1 MVTVGQSLFTFDAP
15 RPATSRPPRPPP
27 AAASTP
33 PTDSRPIVMRA
44 RERLLLS
51 RWRRR
56 AQQRILQAR
65 AGRVGRAVR
74 VREAWQSWR
83 SWRAWTLGRWHKR
96 VSAELHRWSVLMRLV
111 LRAWRAWQ
119 GLHRV
124 AAQRTAAV
132 LVMQANRICE
142 RIVRGWRGYVARR
155 ALHRHALVHFALA
168 LSARCLLHWALWLRS
183 RRQKRPRRLERD
195 RQCAL
200 VALRRATG
208 EWLEGAAASRFEAR
222 QRWLALDCWAH
233 HAKEAALASWRRA
246 RGQSARAIMLNRR
259 AYVFMAASLLARVCG
274 GWRSLCIARAVT
286 DAAVPRVAARLSQVR
301 ERQLLCRWAGVVA
314 ARLANE
320 EQAAFAR
327 SVAGRVA
334 ARRAFGRLA
343 ALSALARRR
352 AQQAATALAAGRRS
366 LLREPWHGW
375 REAFAARRWQREV
388 RVGLARALRRWHA
401 SVRAASAHKVDARA
415 AWSLWRVGLS
425 ERVLLAW
432 HAAARREALCRR
444 VVALVALRLRTRQL
458 TAALDGWRGDA
469 ARRRRRAAAAPA
481 ARRRAIG
488 GVVHSWR
495 AAAVA
500 AEAREV
506 AWRAAVRHRYHATLR
521 KSLCAAWRG
530 EYLVARRAAR
540 RVLDEATARRLAATR
555 DLLFAR
561 WWGAT
566 RRAAEAA
573 AQLQVAA
580 GHADAAMVRRALPCW
595 REAAAAAWE
604 AQRQL
609 GRAKACWRRRLC
621 AKVVGGWLGYACMRS
636 TRRGQKL
643 QRLLA
648 LRRTLAGAA
657 RGRVFG
663 AWRELH
669 RAKVAQR
676 SLFACRA
683 AALRGRRQRR
693 TLQAMQTHTVR
704 RRVALQ
710 ALRTAADAAARAA
723 ARRTLRV
730 WRTCAATWRHDGDE
744 EQRALVQ
751 FGEALRR
758 RTWAAWGRYHLR
770 KQHKAALLRR
780 AAEGHRLRLRQQ
792 GVAHWMQV
800 GMARH
805 EAKLDAAAEHAAA
818 RAAAALRRVERFAR
832 HWRAVAAQRRLTRAG
847 GGSDARRVGRA
858 APPVPQHG
866 SAWACA
872 QPILWPAPRRVEVA
886 DAGRRWDP
894 LAQAAA
900 HLAGIEPTASE
911 AFASEPTAS
920 EATWESLL
928 PPPRTRTAP
937 RPLPTWGT
945 SPAGAGR
952 TKPLTEAV
960 ATPWELARPSPP
972 QQPPVVQSEPYSV
985 PPPQSPTP
993 PRETGCDGRDGGA
1006 AEYGSPST
1014 IEAARRAP
1022 LRHGGGERALSAEE
1036 AEVQMI
1042 SEQLHTFASQREAWG
1057 AEKRLLE
1064 RLVTQQQQQH
1074 LAGGAKAEWAA
1085 MGEAVRAMQARVD
1098 GHEAAQAAQQE
1109 VVARLLR
1116 RISELRS
1123 V

>member
-1 MVTVGQSLFTFDAP
+1 MFTFDAP
-15 RPATSRPPRPPP
+15 RPSSGRPPRPPP
-27 AAASTP
+27 AAAP
-33 PTDSRPIVMRA
+33 PPPADNRPIVTRP
-44 RERLLLS
+44 RERLLLG

-56 AQQRILQAR
+56 AQQRVLQAR

-74 VREAWQSWR
+74 VREAWQAWR
-83 SWRAWTLGRWHKR
+83 SWRAWTLSRWHKR
-96 VSAELHRWSVLMRLV
+96 VSAELHRWSALMRLV
-111 LRAWRAWQ
+111 VRAWRAWQ

-124 AAQRTAAV
+124 AAQRNAAV
-132 LVMQANRICE
+132 LVMQANKICE

-168 LSARCLLHWALWLRS
+168 LSGRCLLHWALWLRS
-183 RRQKRPRRLERD
+183 RRQKRPRKLERN

-208 EWLEGAAASRFEAR
+208 EWLEGAATSRFEAR

-233 HAKEAALASWRRA
+233 RSKEAALASWRHA
-246 RGQSARAIMLNRR
+246 RGQSARAIMLSRR

-274 GWRSLCIARAVT
+274 GWRSLCVARAAT
-286 DAAVPRVAARLSQVR
+286 DAAVPRVAAKLTQVR
-301 ERQLLCRWAGVVA
+301 ERQLLRRWGGMAAAGLA
-314 ARLANE
+314 AAE
-320 EQAAFAR
+320 HAAFAR
-327 SVAGRVA
+327 SVAGRLA

-343 ALSALARRR
+343 GLGALARRR
-352 AQQAATALAAGRRS
+352 AQQAATAAAAGRRS

-375 REAFAARRWQREV
+375 RGAFAARRWQREV

-401 SVRAASAHKVDARA
+401 SVRATSAHRVDARA

-444 VVALVALRLRTRQL
+444 VVARVALRLRTRQL
-458 TAALDGWRGDA
+458 TAALDGWRRDT
-469 ARRRRRAAAAPA
+469 ARRCRRAAAAPA
-481 ARRRAIG
+481 ARRRALG
-488 GVVHSWR
+488 GVVRSWR

-500 AEAREV
+500 ADAREV
-506 AWRAAVRHRYHATLR
+506 AWRSAVRHRYHATLR

-540 RVLDEATARRLAATR
+540 RALDEATARRLAATR
-555 DLLFAR
+555 DLFFAR
-561 WWGAT
+561 WWGDT
-566 RRAAEAA
+566 RLAAETA
-573 AQLQVAA
+573 AQLRVAA

-604 AQRQL
+604 ARKQL
-609 GRAKACWRRRLC
+609 GRAEGCWRRRLC
-621 AKVVGGWLGYACMRS
+621 AKVVGGWLGYACMR
-636 TRRGQKL
+636 TARRGQKL

-648 LRRTLAGAA
+648 LRRTLASAT

-676 SLFACRA
+676 GLFACRA
-683 AALRGRRQRR
+683 AELRGRRQRR

-730 WRTCAATWRHDGDE
+730 WRACAATWRHDGGE
-744 EQRALVQ
+744 EARALVQ

-792 GVAHWMQV
+792 GVAQWMQV

-832 HWRAVAAQRRLTRAG
+832 HWRAVAAQRRLTRGAG
-847 GGSDARRVGRA
+847 ASRVGRA

-866 SAWACA
+866 SAWASA
-872 QPILWPAPRRVEVA
+872 QPMLWPAPRRVDVA

-894 LAQAAA
+894 LARAAA

-911 AFASEPTAS
+911 PTAGGSTTS

-937 RPLPTWGT
+937 RPLPTWSA
-945 SPAGAGR
+945 SPAGAGG
-952 TKPLTEAV
+952 TKPPTEAV
-960 ATPWELARPSPP
+960 SPPWEVARPSPP
-972 QQPPVVQSEPYSV
+972 QQQAMVQAEAYSAAPPLSL
-985 PPPQSPTP
+985 TP
-993 PRETGCDGRDGGA
+993 PREAGRDGGT
-1006 AEYGSPST
+1006 AEYSSPST
-1014 IEAARRAP
+1014 VQAARRAP
-1022 LRHGGGERALSAEE
+1022 VRHAHVGGERAQSGEE

-1057 AEKRLLE
+1057 AEKQLLE
-1064 RLVTQQQQQH
+1064 RLVAQQQQQQQQQH
-1074 LAGGAKAEWAA
+1074 LVGGAKAEWAA
-1085 MGEAVRAMQARVD
+1085 MGEAVRAMQARVE

-1116 RISELRS
+1116 RIGELRS
-1123 V
+1123 A